1 MTTLQRMTLY
11 AFIAGIGYLVLYCFL
26 AGEFGVW
33 LMLFLIGAGLFNLP
47 YELMTGRRI
56 TRQPRNDDGD
66 FLPRDWPTLSQHTR
80 IHDPRYADLPE
91 NNLYDLYHRDHR

>member
-1 MTTLQRMTLY
+1 MTTLQRITLY
-11 AFIAGIGYLVLYCFL
+11 AFIAGIGYMVLYCFL

-47 YELMTGRRI
+47 YELMTGRR
-56 TRQPRNDDGD
+56 TPRKPRNDDGD

-80 IHDPRYADLPE
+80 IHNPQHAFHPE
-91 NNLYDLYHRDHR
+91 NDMHRLYMDD

>member
-47 YELMTGRRI
+47 YELMTGRR
-56 TRQPRNDDGD
+56 TPRKPWDNDEGGLQPRDG
-66 FLPRDWPTLSQHTR
+66 LSPSMHTR
-80 IHDPRYADLPE
+80 MHNPQHAFHPE
-91 NNLYDLYHRDHR
+91 NDMHRLYMDD

>member
-11 AFIAGIGYLVLYCFL
+11 AFIAGIGYSVLYCFL

-47 YELMTGRRI
+47 YELITGRRI
-56 TRQPRNDDGD
+56 TRQPRNDDEN
-66 FLPRDWPTLSQHTR
+66 FQHDWLSPSMHTR
-80 IHDPRYADLPE
+80 IHDPQHAFRPE
-91 NNLYDLYHRDHR
+91 NNMHRLYMDD

>member
-56 TRQPRNDDGD
+56 TRQPRNDDEG
-66 FLPRDWPTLSQHTR
+66 LQPRDGPIASLHTMQ
-80 IHDPRYADLPE
+80 HDPRFTSLPG
-91 NNLYDLYHRDHR
+91 NIHHDTYRRNHR